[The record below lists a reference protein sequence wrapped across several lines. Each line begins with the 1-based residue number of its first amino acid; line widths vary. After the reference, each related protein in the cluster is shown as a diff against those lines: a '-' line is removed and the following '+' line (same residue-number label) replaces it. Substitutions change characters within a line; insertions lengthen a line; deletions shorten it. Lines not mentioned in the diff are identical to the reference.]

1 MRHDGHERRGHVSG
15 DEDQDGGH
23 EAEESGLGETLFV
36 VRRRRLP
43 RHEPPTV
50 GFVVAVVDDGVF
62 VVVIVLSFG

>member
-43 RHEPPTV
+43 RHEPPNA
-50 GFVVAVVDDGVF
+50 GIVVAVVDNGVV
-62 VVVIVLSFG
+62 VVVIVLSLG